1 MYKVQLDQFEGPL
14 DLLLYFIKRDELD
27 IYDIPISQITADY
40 METLQIAKE
49 VNIALAGEFI
59 HMAATLMRIKS
70 KMLLPLSSHDD
81 DNIEDPRLP
90 LVMQLLEYKRYKDAA
105 QSLDSMAEI
114 RSHYFTR
121 GRIEDIASVEEDATV
136 FVRNVS
142 LFDIATYFKTAM
154 DNRPVISQYELHREP
169 ISIEDQKAKLLAFV
183 DGDGI
188 LSFSSL
194 IKRLKDKIEIII
206 TFLAILDLIRESKIF
221 LIQNELFSDIEIQLI
236 SEKN

>member
-1 MYKVQLDQFEGPL
+1 
-14 DLLLYFIKRDELD
+14 
-27 IYDIPISQITADY
+27 
-40 METLQIAKE
+40 
-49 VNIALAGEFI
+49 
-59 HMAATLMRIKS
+59 
-70 KMLLPLSSHDD
+70 MLLPLSSHDD
-81 DNIEDPRLP
+81 EDDIEDPRLP
-90 LVMQLLEYKRYKDAA
+90 LVRQLLEYKRYKDAA
-105 QSLDSMAEI
+105 QSLDSIAEI

-121 GRIEDIASVEEDATV
+121 GKIEDISSVEEDAAV

-154 DNRPVISQYELHREP
+154 DNRPVISQYELHRES

-188 LSFSSL
+188 LRFSSL
-194 IKRLKDKIEIII
+194 MNRLRDKIEIII
-206 TFLAILDLIRESKIF
+206 TFLAILDLIREEKIL